1 LTQRKT
7 GKPAARHTGAAPDA
21 VGRKKAAHV
30 YESILVAVDGSNAAE
45 RALTEA
51 IALARGLGSTLRLLH
66 VADARV
72 PDESL
77 VYAPPAQ
84 LAEDFRVDT
93 EAVLP
98 RAVERALAGGVKAE
112 GIVRRDTNRRVAEQ
126 ILDEASRARSGLIVM
141 GTHGRTGLARVAL
154 GSDAESVL
162 REAPV
167 PVLLVRTAAATG
179 LG

>member
-1 LTQRKT
+1 M
-7 GKPAARHTGAAPDA
+7 
-21 VGRKKAAHV
+21 
-30 YESILVAVDGSNAAE
+30 YETILVAVDGSNCAE

-51 IALARGLGSTLRLLH
+51 IALARGMGSALRVLY

-72 PDESL
+72 PDDSL

-98 RAVERALAGGVKAE
+98 RAVERARAHGVKAE
-112 GIVRRDTNRRVAEQ
+112 GIVRRDSNLRVAEQ
-126 ILDEASRARSGLIVM
+126 ILDEASRAASALIVM
-141 GTHGRTGLARVAL
+141 GTHGRGGLARMAL
-154 GSDAESVL
+154 GSDAEAVL

-179 LG
+179 IA